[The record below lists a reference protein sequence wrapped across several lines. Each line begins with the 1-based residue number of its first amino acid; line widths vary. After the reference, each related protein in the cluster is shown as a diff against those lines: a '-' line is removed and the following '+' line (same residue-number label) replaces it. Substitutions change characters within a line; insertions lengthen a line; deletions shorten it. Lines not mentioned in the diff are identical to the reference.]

1 MIPMS
6 IIEKLKTIFDI
17 VSSSPFFFI
26 SFIIAVILLILVI
39 ISLKKYKKV
48 NTKLFVISWLF
59 ITGVLVIKYY
69 SFIIALADSF
79 IENVF
84 MAIYFPNLAVFT
96 IVLLITNISLFHS
109 ILKKDKDMVYRIIQ
123 ITTAI
128 LIDFLFILILD
139 TVVKNNID
147 IYSQTEVYQNTNL
160 FVLLESSMA
169 IFTIDVALN
178 VIIFII
184 KKLLNYKKE
193 PIKQD
198 LPQQNISTQATQ
210 QQTPV
215 VERPKSNI
223 QVVPAQITQ
232 SIPIAT
238 TNVVTPQYKPQIMPE
253 VNVVPAVNNVNRVN
267 NSFINNTNNTN
278 TNNTN
283 LNQGL
288 YAGTN
293 SQSFSASNVKII
305 NNNNSILDNSVQF
318 NNIPKQNEFMPIN
331 TPTQV
336 VQTPSILNTNI
347 SQNINRN
354 QSINQSIQSQNNSD
368 TNTNYFIPQNNQ
380 NDDIEKL

>member
-17 VSSSPFFFI
+17 VSSSSFFFI
-26 SFIIAVILLILVI
+26 ALIIAAILLILVI
-39 ISLKKYKKV
+39 INLKKYKKV

-59 ITGVLVIKYY
+59 ITIVLVIKYY
-69 SFIIALADSF
+69 KFIIALADSF
-79 IENVF
+79 IENIF
-84 MAIYFPNLAVFT
+84 MAIYFPNLAIFT

-109 ILKKDKDMVYRIIQ
+109 VLKKDKDMVYRIIQ

-139 TVVKNNID
+139 TIVKNNID

-184 KKLLNYKKE
+184 KKLLNYKKQ
-193 PIKQD
+193 PTKQE
-198 LPQQNISTQATQ
+198 LSQQNISTQTTQ
-210 QQTPV
+210 QQTSV
-215 VERPKSNI
+215 VEQPKPNVLTI
-223 QVVPAQITQ
+223 PTQVTQ

-238 TNVVTPQYKPQIMPE
+238 TNVATPQYKPQIIPE
-253 VNVVPAVNNVNRVN
+253 ANVVPAINNVNRVN
-267 NSFINNTNNTN
+267 NGFINNTNNTN
-278 TNNTN
+278 INNIIPNQILYTETNNQSLPTN
-283 LNQGL
+283 
-288 YAGTN
+288 
-293 SQSFSASNVKII
+293 NVKII
-305 NNNNSILDNSVQF
+305 NNNSILDNSAQF
-318 NNIPKQNEFMPIN
+318 NNIPQQKEFIPVN
-331 TPTQV
+331 TSTQV

-347 SQNINRN
+347 SQ
-354 QSINQSIQSQNNSD
+354 SINPKPSISQPIQSQNNS
-368 TNTNYFIPQNNQ
+368 NNNSNYFMPPNNQ